1 MGSAPT
7 MTILN
12 IRTATGF
19 ALICV
24 LGTGLV
30 LEKDGSAQRSPAAPP
45 PAVHQI
51 HAAAQQ
57 TASEVT
63 GELDVAGSPA
73 DPAMPGLIPAAASA
87 APQLGSSGG
96 AEVAVQ
102 DRASAALAEDLRRT
116 LH

>member
-1 MGSAPT
+1 

-19 ALICV
+19 ALFCV

-30 LEKDGSAQRSPAAPP
+30 LEKDGSAKRPPAAPP

-51 HAAAQQ
+51 HAAAQH

-63 GELDVAGSPA
+63 GEMDVAGLRA
-73 DPAMPGLIPAAASA
+73 DPAMPGPIPAAASVV
-87 APQLGSSGG
+87 PQPGSSAG